1 MIKFFRHIRKQ
12 LLSEH
17 KTGKSASRTGRYL
30 KYAIGEIILVV
41 IGILI
46 ALQINNWNEQRK
58 IRNAEVEILQN
69 LKTELKFNLEELKE
83 INNQHKSELEDGMFI
98 LKLFAT
104 DVSNLSE
111 SKLDSLMN
119 NAFSGYS
126 FEAKDGYIKSLI
138 ASNKIDY
145 IQNAELKSYISSF
158 ESMIIDANQED
169 GYVRKLLNERLW
181 PTLDGKL
188 STLNAITTSKRYQD
202 FPKGTYSSD
211 YQWFFNN
218 REMEDLTA
226 NIFIWKKEN
235 VIDEQVF
242 MDKIEIMIQIINS
255 ELKEN

>member
-1 MIKFFRHIRKQ
+1 MEKN
-12 LLSEH
+12 
-17 KTGKSASRTGRYL
+17 KTGKYL

-46 ALQINNWNEQRK
+46 ALQINNWNEHRK
-58 IRNAEVEILQN
+58 IRNAEIEILQN
-69 LKTELKFNLEELKE
+69 LKTELKFNLEELE
-83 INNQHKSELEDGMFI
+83 VINKQHKSEFEDGMY
-98 LKLFAT
+98 LLHLFGT
-104 DVSNLSE
+104 DVSKVSE
-111 SKLDSLMN
+111 LKLDSLIF

-145 IQNAELKSYISSF
+145 LQNSELKSYISSF

-169 GYVRKLLNERLW
+169 GYVRRLLNERFW
-181 PTLDGKL
+181 PSTDGKL
-188 STLNAITTSKRYQD
+188 SALNSISTSEQYHE

-226 NIFIWKKEN
+226 NIFTWKKEN
-235 VIDEQVF
+235 VIDEEIF
-242 MDKIEIMIQIINS
+242 IDKIKRMIQLINT
-255 ELKEN
+255 ELKEK